1 MKKILYIVLPCYN
14 EEKILEITTKKFSTK
29 LDKMILMN
37 LIDSES
43 KIMYVNDGSIDDI
56 WNLIEE
62 LRKSNRFV
70 IDLQDNV
77 DVMEKFVLKYI
88 EGYEIVY
95 GVRNRYSV

>member
-1 MKKILYIVLPCYN
+1 
-14 EEKILEITTKKFSTK
+14 
-29 LDKMILMN
+29 MN

-62 LRKSNRFV
+62 LSKSNRFV

-95 GVRNRYSV
+95 GVRNSRKKDSFFKRTTATFL